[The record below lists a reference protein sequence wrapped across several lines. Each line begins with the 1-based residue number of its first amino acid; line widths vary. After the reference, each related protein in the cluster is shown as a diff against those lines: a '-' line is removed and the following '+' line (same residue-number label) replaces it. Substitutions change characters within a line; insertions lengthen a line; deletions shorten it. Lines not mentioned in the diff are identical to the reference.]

1 MVFSSEWDAQRA
13 IYSSDQERQLDGR
26 YFEQIHRVFPFYK
39 ILPRVH
45 SAHPIRGGGGGGEC
59 VTHSG
64 SAIPLGKEITVK
76 SSVTATLL

>member
-1 MVFSSEWDAQRA
+1 MEGILNKFTGFSLFAKFS
-13 IYSSDQERQLDGR
+13 QECTVPTLL
-26 YFEQIHRVFPFYK
+26 E
-39 ILPRVH
+39 
-45 SAHPIRGGGGGGEC
+45 AGGGGEC